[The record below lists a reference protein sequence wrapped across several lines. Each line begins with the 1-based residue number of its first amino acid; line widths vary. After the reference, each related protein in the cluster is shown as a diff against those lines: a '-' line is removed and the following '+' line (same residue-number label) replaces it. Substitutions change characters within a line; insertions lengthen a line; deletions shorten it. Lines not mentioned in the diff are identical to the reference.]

1 MDNYLQNTL
10 GVGNA
15 ALRARLMTHGFTDDL
30 ESPSRRDK
38 EFACKV
44 ATAIRKQGGVPAT
57 HMSVDLENDL
67 EHLVSWAIYTH
78 TVQRPLDFGNATRI
92 NITAVGTWKA
102 QLPSKD
108 EAVIPQRFTTQSRVK
123 SLLEP

>member
-30 ESPSRRDK
+30 ESLSRRDK

-57 HMSVDLENDL
+57 HMSVDLEDDL
-67 EHLVSWAIYTH
+67 EHLVSWAIYTQDH
-78 TVQRPLDFGNATRI
+78 WTLEMPLGSTLQQLAPGRLNCQARMKQLFLKSSPLSPGLSLC
-92 NITAVGTWKA
+92 WK
-102 QLPSKD
+102 
-108 EAVIPQRFTTQSRVK
+108 T
-123 SLLEP
+123 